1 MGGENI
7 NFGYLHDSSDPES
20 KQSSD
25 AEKGVKTVQ
34 IQKSLGLFSGIS
46 IIVGENKS

>member
-7 NFGYLHDSSDPES
+7 NPGYSPDISDPES
-20 KQSSD
+20 RQSSD
-25 AEKGVKTVQ
+25 AEKGDRNVQ

-46 IIVGENKS
+46 IIVGENKF